1 MLRIETSLDNPYI
14 YVCPKCHIQI
24 CAEMIDRTIPIRH
37 IQAPGQLYQDVW
49 EYYIECPNCHERLSL
64 GIGTAPFWD
73 CVAMSLAHMKGGC
86 NAGF

>member
-1 MLRIETSLDNPYI
+1 MLRIEMSLDNPYI

-24 CAEMIDRTIPIRH
+24 CAEMLDRNIPVQH
-37 IQAPGQLYQDVW
+37 IQASDQPYPDVW